1 MRNAVTGATVNEIA
15 YELNRMA
22 TTSPTETEL
31 ANAKRNIVGSQA
43 LRLQYRVAVA
53 RELASLW
60 VLGLPPEQL
69 GAEGQKVKA
78 TTAADVDAA
87 AKKYF
92 PASRMTIVAVGEES
106 VVKEAL
112 APFGL
117 TVQPAP

>member
-1 MRNAVTGATVNEIA
+1 
-15 YELNRMA
+15 MA

-31 ANAKRNIVGSQA
+31 ANAKRNIVGVEA

-60 VLGLPPEQL
+60 VLGLPPDEI
-69 GAEGQKVKA
+69 GIEGKKVTE

-92 PASRMTIVAVGEES
+92 PASRMAIVAVGEQG
-106 VVKEAL
+106 VVREAL

-117 TVQPAP
+117 AVQPVP